1 MMGLLLQR
9 SFVRRISTNL
19 RSRAQE
25 GDAVFHNRNGVA
37 SVGIFPPD

>member
-1 MMGLLLQR
+1 MMGFLLQR
-9 SFVRRISTNL
+9 SFVRRISTDL

-37 SVGIFPPD
+37 LVSIPPPN